1 MLFCFLMAYLITQI
15 ICKSV
20 IVTLECR
27 ALTIKAQSLPS
38 HPPPPASP
46 QKTKP
51 NQPTKQTKK
60 PNKTT
65 WNQPTKIQWTY
76 MCDRDPKTKWALHN
90 CFYLTLD
97 RTVHR
102 EKKTQNNNNKKQ
114 LNKPKWRQKTNHDLQ
129 RQCNLP

>member
-1 MLFCFLMAYLITQI
+1 MAYLITQI

-51 NQPTKQTKK
+51 NQPTKQKNPTKQHE
-60 PNKTT
+60 T
-65 WNQPTKIQWTY
+65 NQPKYSGHI
-76 MCDRDPKTKWALHN
+76 CVIEILK
-90 CFYLTLD
+90 
-97 RTVHR
+97 
-102 EKKTQNNNNKKQ
+102 QNE
-114 LNKPKWRQKTNHDLQ
+114 HYIIVFI
-129 RQCNLP
+129 